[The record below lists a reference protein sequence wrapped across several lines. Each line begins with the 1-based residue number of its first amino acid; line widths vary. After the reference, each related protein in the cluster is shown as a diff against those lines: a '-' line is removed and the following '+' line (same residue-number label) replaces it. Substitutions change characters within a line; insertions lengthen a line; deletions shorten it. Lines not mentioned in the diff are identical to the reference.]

1 MALRFTEQDL
11 KEIEAICH
19 RYPDRKAAT
28 LPTLHFA
35 QKKFGYISDDAV
47 RVVAESLGLPVAHV
61 LGVAT
66 FYTMYNKKPV
76 GKYHIQVC
84 TNISCALLGSREIFR
99 HLSRKLGIKAGET
112 TEDNLFTLQEVQCLG
127 SCGTAPTIQINEKY
141 FENMTVEKVD
151 KLVESL
157 KKGEID
163 V

>member
-1 MALRFTEQDL
+1 MSLRFTEQDMQN
-11 KEIEAICH
+11 IEVICQ
-19 RYPDRKAAT
+19 RYPDKKAAT

-35 QKKFGYISDDAV
+35 QKKFGYISEDAV
-47 RVVAESLGLPVAHV
+47 KAVADALDLPVAHV

-76 GKYHIQVC
+76 GRYHIQVC
-84 TNISCALLGSREIFR
+84 TNISCALMGSREIFQYLR
-99 HLSRKLGIKAGET
+99 QKLGIASGET
-112 TEDNLFTLQEVQCLG
+112 TEDGLFTLQEVECLG

-141 FENMTVEKVD
+141 FESITVEKID